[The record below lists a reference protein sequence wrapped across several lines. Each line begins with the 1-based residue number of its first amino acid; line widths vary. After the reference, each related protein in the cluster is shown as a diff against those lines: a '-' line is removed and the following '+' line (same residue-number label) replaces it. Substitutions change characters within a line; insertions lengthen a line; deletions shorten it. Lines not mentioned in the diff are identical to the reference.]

1 MQYQFKGKHILAE
14 FYNVDQMIADEN
26 RLRSYLTE
34 CCNEAKVNLIGFD
47 FKLFDNGGYTL
58 CALLKESHIT
68 IHTYP
73 EYDSIFLDVF
83 TCGKSN
89 TLLIVDRLAELYRP
103 LKKEIH
109 CIERGNPLKIKK

>member
-14 FYNVDQMIADEN
+14 FYEVEHMLTDEKQLETVISKCCDEANV
-26 RLRSYLTE
+26 T
-34 CCNEAKVNLIGFD
+34 LIGFD
-47 FKLFDNGGYTL
+47 FKAFENGGYTL

-73 EYDSIFLDVF
+73 EYNSIFLDVF

-89 TLLIVDRLAELYRP
+89 TQLIVDRLSELYMPQR
-103 LKKEIH
+103 KKIQI
-109 CIERGNPLKIKK
+109 IERGEHFNQK